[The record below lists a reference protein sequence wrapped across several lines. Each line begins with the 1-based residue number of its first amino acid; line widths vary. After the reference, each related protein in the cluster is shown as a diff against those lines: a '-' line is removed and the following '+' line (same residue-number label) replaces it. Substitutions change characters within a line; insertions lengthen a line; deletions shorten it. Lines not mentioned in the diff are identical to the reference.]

1 MLKVSISCRVRN
13 QFVKRLKSD
22 IKSVKQS
29 NKTLKFADRTSIMYR
44 LSKGENGELL
54 SNVVIS
60 GLKKASNSIKKRINM
75 DMKRILRNSDIL
87 NCVEINRSIIASLN

>member
-75 DMKRILRNSDIL
+75 DIKRILRNSDIL